1 MTTYH
6 QRIFRTDETAEE
18 YFASVASYAA
28 HAVSL
33 ATRDANFDDDNDF
46 AWLHDE
52 GNDVV
57 DCASDEVFRAC
68 ETAYYAIHGEGIAT
82 TLAHTKNPDAFNE
95 DGPRSG
101 PLDIV
106 LRDAATAAFEAD
118 VRDALDEAVETLRAL
133 HPADDMIGPRMPGRR
148 FYLRAP

>member
-6 QRIFRTDETAEE
+6 QRIFRTDETAEK
-18 YFASVASYAA
+18 YFDNVRSYAR
-28 HAVSL
+28 HAVAL

-46 AWLHDE
+46 AWLYCD
-52 GNDVV
+52 GNDVG
-57 DCASDEVFRAC
+57 DYASDEVSRVC
-68 ETAYYAIHGEGIAT
+68 ETAYYTVHGEGIAT

-95 DGPRSG
+95 DGPLSG

-118 VRDALDEAVETLRAL
+118 VRDALDEAVGALRAL
-133 HPADDMIGPRMPGRR
+133 HPAEELIGPRMPGRR